1 MNTLIRA
8 MMDRFHVM
16 QLIGKAVDDVRKR
29 ERRSK
34 DKRKK
39 DILEG
44 TKYLWLKN
52 RNNLNEEQSEKLN
65 EILSSFDNLD
75 TVIAYKYRLRLQD
88 MYENCPDYDVA
99 CNYLEELTLDMSNS
113 SVREMWSVAKSLTRN
128 AVEILNFFISGKTN
142 AILEGFNSKISL
154 IKAKA
159 RGFKNMENF
168 KSMIYFCMG
177 GFDFPT
183 QPIM

>member
-1 MNTLIRA
+1 
-8 MMDRFHVM
+8 
-16 QLIGKAVDDVRKR
+16 
-29 ERRSK
+29 
-34 DKRKK
+34 
-39 DILEG
+39 
-44 TKYLWLKN
+44 
-52 RNNLNEEQSEKLN
+52 
-65 EILSSFDNLD
+65 
-75 TVIAYKYRLRLQD
+75 
-88 MYENCPDYDVA
+88 
-99 CNYLEELTLDMSNS
+99 
-113 SVREMWSVAKSLTRN
+113 MWSVAKSLTRN

-168 KSMIYFCMG
+168 KNMIYFCMG